1 MNVIQLTPNT
11 YQRLARRAKE
21 IKRSPDQLVEEW
33 LQEKLTRAHA
43 HVEIVEKPGGP
54 RAMIRGTRTPV
65 SLVIGYLKLGETPEA
80 LVQEVLPYLSLAQV
94 YDALSYY
101 HDNLDEIEREL
112 DENTEEHGRAY
123 LRAELGETGYR
134 KITGQGQ

>member
-11 YQRLARRAKE
+11 YQRLERRAKE

-33 LQEKLTRAHA
+33 LQEKLVRSHA
-43 HVEIVEKPGGP
+43 HVAIVEKPSGP
-54 RAMIRGTRTPV
+54 RAMIRDTRTPV
-65 SLVIGYLKLGETPEA
+65 SLIIGYLKLGETPET

-101 HDNLDEIEREL
+101 HDNLDEIDREL
-112 DENTEEHGRAY
+112 AENNEEQVRGF
-123 LRAELGETGYR
+123 LRAELGEAGYR
-134 KITGQGQ
+134 KVTGQG

>member
-11 YQRLARRAKE
+11 YRRLERRAKE
-21 IKRSPDQLVEEW
+21 IKRSPEQLVEEW
-33 LQEKLTRAHA
+33 LREKLTRPHA
-43 HVEIVEKPGGP
+43 HIEIVEKPAGP
-54 RAMIRGTRTPV
+54 RAMISGTRTPV
-65 SLVIGYLKLGETPEA
+65 SLVIGYLKLGETPET

-112 DENTEEHGRAY
+112 AENTEEHGRAY
-123 LRAELGETGYR
+123 LRSELGESGYR
-134 KITGQGQ
+134 KITGQGE